1 MLTANPAGVPGPRR
15 PRMRKEA
22 VFGLIAAGIPLIG
35 YLLFQLTPLV
45 ISFVTMFVDMKG
57 YQLDTMVWNN
67 FENFK
72 TVVTDGTFWLSLRN
86 TAVLLLT
93 QFVSL
98 LIALVTSTFLA
109 QKLPGSRFFTA
120 LFFVPYICSSVAI
133 SIIWMTMFNNDYG
146 IINDILVRLAG
157 EGAGIEW
164 FNKPVPFFMMIFFIL
179 LWQAPGY
186 GIVMYNAAF
195 TAVPQSL
202 YEASRVDG
210 AGKWK
215 QFWHITLP
223 SISPT
228 TFFLLMAGLISG
240 LQQFDIPQVVSS
252 VLGNSWTGAA
262 GPDNAGLTTVVYIYN
277 TGIMFNK
284 MPTAAVMSFFLFFII
299 MGVTILN
306 FRASRKW
313 ANND

>member
-1 MLTANPAGVPGPRR
+1 
-15 PRMRKEA
+15 MRKEA

-86 TAVLLLT
+86 TAVLLLA

-210 AGKWK
+210 AREMEAVLAHHPALHFAHHVFPADGGSD
-215 QFWHITLP
+215 FW
-223 SISPT
+223 
-228 TFFLLMAGLISG
+228 
-240 LQQFDIPQVVSS
+240 
-252 VLGNSWTGAA
+252 
-262 GPDNAGLTTVVYIYN
+262 
-277 TGIMFNK
+277 
-284 MPTAAVMSFFLFFII
+284 TAAVRHPAGCQLGAGKQLDRGGRAGQRRPDDGGVYLQHRHHVQQNADSCGDELFPVFHHH
-299 MGVTILN
+299 GRDHSQ
-306 FRASRKW
+306 FSRVEEVGEQ
-313 ANND
+313 